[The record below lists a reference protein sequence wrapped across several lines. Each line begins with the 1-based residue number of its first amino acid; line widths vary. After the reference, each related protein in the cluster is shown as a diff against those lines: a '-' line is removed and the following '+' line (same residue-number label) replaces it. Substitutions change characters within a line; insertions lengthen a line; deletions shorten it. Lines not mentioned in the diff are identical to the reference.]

1 MSRIRIDDSAEYW
14 WSLPCSLL
22 RDSRLS
28 YEARGVAC
36 HLLSLGR
43 NWQLRAV
50 ALPRVLHDQSRAK
63 GHLGR
68 DLCRRILRELEDA
81 GYLARRKFQD
91 EEGLW
96 RWESVLTP
104 VSQKVSQTSMA
115 VLAGDGETVDG
126 TSVAGE
132 GGDIC
137 VGEYKE
143 EVVVK
148 NIKPLLQ
155 TGAVDNSPKTGEA
168 SAPLDLSHPSLL
180 PYLRVISDVTR
191 RFGPSLT
198 AEQIQ
203 LAADELAGVLSAA
216 GSGKHVGIRSVRSWL
231 LAVMNSAVA
240 GEFIPEFAP
249 NIARWRKNR
258 QEAMEAAQSRAPVQ
272 QSEAE
277 RQKTKAE
284 RIKAIADLKA
294 MLDRAGSNDRRG

>member
-1 MSRIRIDDSAEYW
+1 M
-14 WSLPCSLL
+14 
-22 RDSRLS
+22 
-28 YEARGVAC
+28 AC
-36 HLLSLGR
+36 
-43 NWQLRAV
+43 
-50 ALPRVLHDQSRAK
+50 
-63 GHLGR
+63 
-68 DLCRRILRELEDA
+68 
-81 GYLARRKFQD
+81 
-91 EEGLW
+91 
-96 RWESVLTP
+96 
-104 VSQKVSQTSMA
+104 
-115 VLAGDGETVDG
+115 LAGDGETVDG

-216 GSGKHVGIRSVRSWL
+216 GSGKHTGIRSVRSWL

-258 QEAMEAAQSRAPVQ
+258 QEAMEAVQLRAPVQ

-277 RQKTKAE
+277 RQKAKAE

-294 MLDRAGSNDRRG
+294 MFQGRKQ

>member
-1 MSRIRIDDSAEYW
+1 M
-14 WSLPCSLL
+14 
-22 RDSRLS
+22 
-28 YEARGVAC
+28 
-36 HLLSLGR
+36 
-43 NWQLRAV
+43 
-50 ALPRVLHDQSRAK
+50 
-63 GHLGR
+63 
-68 DLCRRILRELEDA
+68 
-81 GYLARRKFQD
+81 
-91 EEGLW
+91 
-96 RWESVLTP
+96 
-104 VSQKVSQTSMA
+104 
-115 VLAGDGETVDG
+115 
-126 TSVAGE
+126 
-132 GGDIC
+132 DIG

-155 TGAVDNSPKTGEA
+155 TGAVDNSQKIGEA

-216 GSGKHVGIRSVRSWL
+216 GSGKHAGIRSVRSWL

-277 RQKTKAE
+277 RQKAKAE
-284 RIKAIADLKA
+284 RAKAIADLKA
-294 MLDRAGSNDRRG
+294 MFQGRKQ

>member
-22 RDSRLS
+22 RDARLS

-104 VSQKVSQTSMA
+104 VSQKVPQTSMA
-115 VLAGDGETVDG
+115 GLAGDGETVDG
-126 TSVAGE
+126 TSVAGQ
-132 GGDIC
+132 GGDIG

-155 TGAVDNSPKTGEA
+155 TGAVDNSQKIGEA
-168 SAPLDLSHPSLL
+168 SAPLDLSPPSLL
-180 PYLRVISDVTR
+180 
-191 RFGPSLT
+191 
-198 AEQIQ
+198 
-203 LAADELAGVLSAA
+203 
-216 GSGKHVGIRSVRSWL
+216 
-231 LAVMNSAVA
+231 
-240 GEFIPEFAP
+240 
-249 NIARWRKNR
+249 
-258 QEAMEAAQSRAPVQ
+258 
-272 QSEAE
+272 
-277 RQKTKAE
+277 
-284 RIKAIADLKA
+284 
-294 MLDRAGSNDRRG
+294 